1 MVNLFDAPPTEL
13 IEKAAVE
20 LRKDPNFKA
29 PDWAT
34 YVKTGAHKERPPAL
48 EGWWQ
53 IRVAAILRKVCNLG
67 PIGTQKLRVKFGGRK
82 SRGHKPEE
90 FRKGSGNIIRK
101 ALQQLE
107 KAGYVKQVEKGIHK
121 GRIVT
126 PQGKS
131 FLDKV
136 ALQILKAKPKRVVA
150 KQVAPVA
157 EQKTAEKQA
166 LEVAALDVE

>member
-1 MVNLFDAPPTEL
+1 MVNLFDAVPTEL

-29 PDWAT
+29 PEWAQF
-34 YVKTGAHKERPPAL
+34 VKTGVHKERAPLL
-48 EGWWQ
+48 EGWWH
-53 IRVAAILRKVCNLG
+53 IRVAAILRKVYKLG
-67 PIGTQKLRVKFGGRK
+67 PIGTQKLRVKYGGRK
-82 SRGHKPEE
+82 SRGHTPEE

-107 KAGYVKQVEKGIHK
+107 KAGYVKQAEKGIHK

-136 ALQILKAKPKRVVA
+136 ALQISKAKPKRVIPAA
-150 KQVAPVA
+150 KKLSQVQSPQAVEAPVDI
-157 EQKTAEKQA
+157 T
-166 LEVAALDVE
+166 D